1 MTHSLICA
9 LISIGIVPLGLFVWF
24 MIETCLNK
32 IQIRKAFKKRTNFY
46 ENTSIKN
53 YNLMDSSEQFNVLK
67 VVVSQSITDDE
78 AKSLFYI
85 RNNKITF
92 EQLFDL
98 YNKNSIEIQKAKNT
112 KRIEIETSGNQ
123 ILPQNTFNSYIK

>member
-1 MTHSLICA
+1 MNQAS
-9 LISIGIVPLGLFVWF
+9 
-24 MIETCLNK
+24 
-32 IQIRKAFKKRTNFY
+32 TN
-46 ENTSIKN
+46 E
-53 YNLMDSSEQFNVLK
+53 
-67 VVVSQSITDDE
+67 E
-78 AKSLFYI
+78 AKCLFYI

-92 EQLFDL
+92 EQLFDS